1 MMRVWN
7 GWMDG
12 SNFGDAY
19 GGQNRNFLFFP
30 LGSGRSKK
38 MRKLVIGSQ
47 IDTKNRFKDVAHC
60 RVAPMK
66 GVNMQK

>member
-1 MMRVWN
+1 
-7 GWMDG
+7 
-12 SNFGDAY
+12 
-19 GGQNRNFLFFP
+19 
-30 LGSGRSKK
+30 

-47 IDTKNRFKDVAHC
+47 IDTKNRFNDVAHC

>member
-1 MMRVWN
+1 VGGLWSGHLSGSFCGVWGILREYMMRVWN

-30 LGSGRSKK
+30 WDLDGVKK
-38 MRKLVIGSQ
+38 CE
-47 IDTKNRFKDVAHC
+47 N
-60 RVAPMK
+60 
-66 GVNMQK
+66 